1 MSLYEKLKKKLSLK
15 KYLIVLDDVAH
26 LNQLKLFPKIHEWF
40 VNGSRILTTTG
51 DKHLLHAHGVDALY
65 ETKELPHKEATL
77 LFTRHAFKQEVSAQD
92 CMVHYA

>member
-1 MSLYEKLKKKLSLK
+1 M
-15 KYLIVLDDVAH
+15 IGTGDVLWVELPVQRRLCPIFVSRVGL
-26 LNQLKLFPKIHEWF
+26 LNIHEYSA
-40 VNGSRILTTTG
+40 GR

-77 LFTRHAFKQEVSAQD
+77 LFTRHAFKQEVSVQD